1 VRGTPWLIRE
11 PHLHAAHGELV
22 EFPACGPGTSVI
34 WFTLTDKMAHVSQ
47 SFIRDL
53 NARIREAEQI
63 ISEQNENLSA
73 LRHLLAKEMGNQTPA
88 PVTPPPNG
96 DALLELSSIDFKGRT
111 SDIILALVH
120 RSGKNGTR
128 PRDIAATLLEHKLMG
143 KGSNAVHSHLS
154 ELKKKGL
161 VRQNSE
167 GFYVGSSKPAT
178 VEPNAVSV
186 VPAKAAKKKR
196 KMSAAGREAI
206 RKAQKAR
213 WAAVQKSK

>member
-1 VRGTPWLIRE
+1 MRLWG
-11 PHLHAAHGELV
+11 GLV
-22 EFPACGPGTSVI
+22 EFPRAREQGRSVI
-34 WFTLTDKMAHVSQ
+34 CFTLTDKMSHVSQ

-73 LRHLLAKEMGNQTPA
+73 LRHLLAKEMGNQMPA
-88 PVTPPPNG
+88 PVTSTPNG
-96 DALLELSSIDFKGRT
+96 DALPEPSGIDFKGRT
-111 SDIILALVH
+111 SDIVLALVH
-120 RSGKNGTR
+120 RGGAKGTR
-128 PRDIAATLLEHKLMG
+128 PRDVMATLLEHKLIG

-167 GFYVGSSKPAT
+167 GLYVGSAKSAT
-178 VEPNAVSV
+178 VGPNAVSV

-213 WAAVQKSK
+213 WAAAKKAKG